1 MTLKRLLSPGG
12 AKVNSQGRK
21 PLESQRTRIHLAP
34 EGRHAPSARG
44 CFAPP
49 GLELGIGQTSQG
61 LTPLAIYCRPSGAK
75 EPLRTPPKRRFRAL
89 AATIVAALALLLTS
103 GCQQKMA
110 HQPHFR
116 PLQDAE
122 FFSDGSSARP
132 LEEGTIARG
141 FLRDDDLLNT
151 GMQTKDGKDQL
162 ATDFPFPIT
171 KERLERGR
179 DQFNIYCAICHDR
192 VGTGRGK
199 VVQRGY
205 LRPPTYHQPRLREA
219 PVGHFFEVI
228 TRGYGGMPD
237 YAQQIPPVQ
246 RWEIIAYIR
255 ALQLSQN
262 VRLDDLPV
270 EERKRLEEEKK

>member
-1 MTLKRLLSPGG
+1 MTIKRRLSPGG
-12 AKVNSQGRK
+12 AKVNSQGRE
-21 PLESQRTRIHLAP
+21 PLESERPRLHLAP
-34 EGRHAPSARG
+34 EGRHAPERD

-49 GLELGIGQTSQG
+49 GLETGIGPTYQG
-61 LTPLAIYCRPSGAK
+61 LTPLAIYFRPSWAK
-75 EPLRTPPKRRFRAL
+75 NLLRGTSIRRFRAIPV
-89 AATIVAALALLLTS
+89 AFAALVALVLTS
-103 GCQQKMA
+103 GGQQKMA

-141 FLRDDDLLNT
+141 FLREDDLLYT
-151 GMQTKDGKDQL
+151 GMQIKDGKDQL

-171 KERLERGR
+171 KERLERGH

-237 YAQQIPPVQ
+237 YAQQIPPAQ

-262 VRLDDLPV
+262 VRLDDLPA
-270 EERKRLEEEKK
+270 EDRKRLEEEKK